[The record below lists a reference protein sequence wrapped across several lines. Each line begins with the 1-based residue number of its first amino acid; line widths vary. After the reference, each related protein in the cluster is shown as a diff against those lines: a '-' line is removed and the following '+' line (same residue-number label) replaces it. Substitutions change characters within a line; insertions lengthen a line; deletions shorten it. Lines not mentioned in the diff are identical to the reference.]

1 MGSMRNHV
9 ALKFLAAAFVI
20 LLPAYRLLCAGA
32 VVAEPASVESFA
44 VGERHLVTTD
54 PTVALRDAMHSDQL
68 GITIWYPAASGAA
81 EKPLDIGPP
90 GVPFFTPGTAAPNA
104 PFADRKRRAVILF
117 SHGFGGTARMMAWF
131 GTALARQGYVVV
143 AVDHPGNNGVD
154 GMTVAGAVLFWERPG
169 DLAAALSKVE
179 SDPAISPH
187 IAPSRLAVAGF
198 SAGGFTALAAAGG
211 RVDIKRYR
219 AFCDT
224 HPNDGVC
231 RPQNEFSVTPAQAE
245 AFLYSPEMA
254 AEVTRSHGSL
264 SIAGVK
270 AIFVMAPAIVQSFVP
285 ASLAGIHMPVS
296 IILGDADRVA
306 SPATDGEAQRR
317 RSRER
322 RSKFCRVS
330 GIMISYRSARLP
342 VMPLFPSVRH
352 PFRERGPPGSD

>member
-1 MGSMRNHV
+1 
-9 ALKFLAAAFVI
+9 
-20 LLPAYRLLCAGA
+20 
-32 VVAEPASVESFA
+32 
-44 VGERHLVTTD
+44 
-54 PTVALRDAMHSDQL
+54 
-68 GITIWYPAASGAA
+68 
-81 EKPLDIGPP
+81 
-90 GVPFFTPGTAAPNA
+90 
-104 PFADRKRRAVILF
+104 
-117 SHGFGGTARMMAWF
+117 MMAWF

-306 SPATDGEAQRR
+306 PPATNGEAAAATIPGAKIKVLPGVGHYDFLSECTPAGDAAVPVCPTSVPRAR
-317 RSRER
+317 THREAIDDALSLLGQTFGR
-322 RSKFCRVS
+322 
-330 GIMISYRSARLP
+330 P
-342 VMPLFPSVRH
+342 
-352 PFRERGPPGSD
+352 